1 MNKSLEKRIEQ
12 SKNIL
17 KKYPNRIP
25 IILIKYSNR
34 DPDLDKYKYLASND
48 MPLSALLYHIRKRTK
63 LKQDQA
69 IFLSVNGIIYHS
81 NELLKNIYDKNK
93 DLDNFLYITYSIEN
107 TFG

>member
-1 MNKSLEKRIEQ
+1 MNKSFEKRLEE

-17 KKYPNRIP
+17 RKYPHRIP

-48 MPLSALLYHIRKRTK
+48 MTLSALLYHIRKKTK
-63 LKQDQA
+63 LKQEEA

-93 DLDNFLYITYSIEN
+93 DLDNFLYITYSVEN